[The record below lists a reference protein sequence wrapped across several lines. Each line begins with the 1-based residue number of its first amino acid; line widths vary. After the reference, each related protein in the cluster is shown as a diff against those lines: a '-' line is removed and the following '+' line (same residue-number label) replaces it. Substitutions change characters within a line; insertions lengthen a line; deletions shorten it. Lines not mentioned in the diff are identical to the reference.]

1 VQNFNLNE
9 LPASYLAL
17 GVQQSLQVT
26 NPFFGVAPAST
37 SLGSSRTIAQ
47 KQLWLAYP
55 QFTGVTEAAN
65 GVNAQYQRMQLSLEK
80 QLTHGVSLLFNW
92 SISKLMQNNITS
104 LVNPQENIRGISQID
119 TPNILRLAF
128 VYDLPFGQ
136 GRPWLTSR
144 GALGRIIGGWTLSGI
159 ATYASGQPL
168 QVTDTNGR
176 PIPITNP
183 ALGGSVESRIGD
195 KVDPVSHQVLNPYF
209 NTSVWQPLPDQYTL
223 SPAPLY
229 LAYLRSPASKGM
241 SASLIKRLQVKERL
255 NISMR
260 LDASGLFNSPQWGAP
275 GTNLANRA
283 TFGVINNAGGNRKM
297 QVALRAQF

>member
-9 LPASYLAL
+9 LSAAYLAL
-17 GVQQSLQVT
+17 GVQQSLQVA

-37 SLGSSRTIAQ
+37 SMGSSKTIAQ

-65 GVNAQYQRMQLSLEK
+65 GVNAQYQRAQLSLEK

-104 LVNPQENIRGISQID
+104 LVNPQENIRGISQMD
-119 TPNILRLAF
+119 TPNIVHLAF
-128 VYDLPFGQ
+128 VYDLPFGP
-136 GRPWLTSR
+136 GRPWLAAR
-144 GALGRIIGGWTLSGI
+144 GPKGKIIGGWTLSGI

-176 PIPITNP
+176 PIPIAGP
-183 ALGGSVESRIGD
+183 AFSGSVENRIGD

-209 NTSVWQPLPDQYTL
+209 NTSVWQSLPDQYTL
-223 SPAPLY
+223 SPVPLY

-241 SASLIKRLQVKERL
+241 SASLIKRVQVKERL

-260 LDASGLFNSPQWGAP
+260 LDASGLFNTPQWGAP
-275 GTNLANRA
+275 GANLANKA
-283 TFGVINNAGGNRKM
+283 TFGVINSAGGNRKM